1 MAKIFKPHYSKYRS
15 IELKWLSA
23 VAKIPE
29 LQGRVTQLASPEQ
42 PDERVLLL
50 KPIGY
55 HFAYSEKHHLLTR
68 HKDVPM
74 PAEQPL
80 HGPQYV
86 RVTPELLA
94 DLVETLK
101 IMHSKL
107 RVVHRDI
114 SATNMFQ
121 TADCKVNPYPIFY
134 RAPQDFLILC
144 AVVFERSWLCN
155 SSG

>member
-1 MAKIFKPHYSKYRS
+1 VAKIFKPHYSEYRT
-15 IELKWLSA
+15 IELKWLSE
-23 VAKIPE
+23 VAKVQE

-42 PDERVLLL
+42 PERVLLL

-55 HFAYSEKHHLLTR
+55 HFAYSEEQHLLTR

-74 PAEQPL
+74 PAQQPL
-80 HGPQYV
+80 QYV

-94 DLVETLK
+94 ELVETLK

-114 SATNMFQ
+114 SATNMFR
-121 TADCKVNPYPIFY
+121 TADHKVNQQLYPSFY

>member
-1 MAKIFKPHYSKYRS
+1 VAKIFKPHYSEYRT
-15 IELKWLSA
+15 IELKWLSE
-23 VAKIPE
+23 VARVQE

-42 PDERVLLL
+42 PERLLLL

-55 HFAYSEKHHLLTR
+55 HFAYSEEQHLLTR

-74 PAEQPL
+74 PAQQPL

-94 DLVETLK
+94 ELVETLK

-107 RVVHRDI
+107 KVAHRDI
-114 SATNMFQ
+114 SATNMFR
-121 TADCKVNPYPIFY
+121 TADHKVDYHLQYFFFPTKNQKASIF
-134 RAPQDFLILC
+134 
-144 AVVFERSWLCN
+144 
-155 SSG
+155 